1 MNDPAG
7 FPFDGVR
14 EVLVTAE
21 DLAGNVNGIGDV
33 DGDAGQILDI
43 FIDTQGP
50 QVTRV
55 DVNIQAIPYQLF
67 DPKPSTSGP
76 TPLVNSLVISVR
88 DLPLRSNVDPNFLY
102 EALFKAVAEDAGNYL
117 LVGDHNG
124 TIAIDHVTFTTSPA
138 LADGQ
143 AAAGLHHDLLRGPAA
158 R

>member
-1 MNDPAG
+1 MGNRVHPYLNDPNAPAA

-21 DLAGNVNGIGDV
+21 DLAGNVNDIGDGV
-33 DGDAGQILDI
+33 GDTGQILDI

-55 DVNIQAIPYQLF
+55 DVNFQGNPYELF

-88 DLPLRSNVDPNFLY
+88 DLPLRSNVDPDFLY
-102 EALFKAVAEDAGNYL
+102 DALVPSRGGKRGELPAGWR
-117 LVGDHNG
+117 
-124 TIAIDHVTFTTSPA
+124 P
-138 LADGQ
+138 
-143 AAAGLHHDLLRGPAA
+143 
-158 R
+158 